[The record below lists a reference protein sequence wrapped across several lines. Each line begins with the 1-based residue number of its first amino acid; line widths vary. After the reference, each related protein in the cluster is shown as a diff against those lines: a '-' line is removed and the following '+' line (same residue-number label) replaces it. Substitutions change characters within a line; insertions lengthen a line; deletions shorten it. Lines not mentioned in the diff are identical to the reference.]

1 VIDTKWKPRW
11 VTMTDI
17 ELNADVAIHHAYDV
31 KDRDKDHLRV
41 RIPLDGHVSLD
52 WIRWYQRLARVRG
65 IAAHAED
72 QPDRSWVIVDVP
84 AYVERDRIRALMDNA
99 RGLMAETDA
108 AVERPPPMAETE
120 FVVRDW
126 WSEQSR

>member
-1 VIDTKWKPRW
+1 
-11 VTMTDI
+11 
-17 ELNADVAIHHAYDV
+17 
-31 KDRDKDHLRV
+31 
-41 RIPLDGHVSLD
+41 VSLD

-120 FVVRDW
+120 FVVREW
-126 WSEQSR
+126 RSEQSR